1 MQKKIRKFINYIR
14 RPQHVILLVLLVCLA
29 YLVVF
34 PLFYIVKDTLL
45 VHTSEVNRVH
55 AEAGTITNYHWAK
68 TFLSSDASSNFWRP
82 LLHSLICAVLSCVI
96 AIVTGGFFAW
106 LVIRTDMYCK
116 KLCSTLFM
124 FLYIMPGW
132 TLAIAWTNFFK
143 NSLTGGTTGIF
154 ESVVG
159 ISTPNWFAYGL
170 FPIVLVTGF
179 HYAPY
184 AYILIGGILK
194 NMDSNLEEAAQILNV
209 SRAGIFMKITI
220 PLVKPAILSTI
231 LLVFASGLSV
241 FSTAQFLGL
250 PVNFYTLATKMYSY
264 LNGTNPGRGYVYAIV
279 MMVLSL
285 TILVLNQKMLGTR
298 KSYTT
303 VSGKS
308 SNISLTKLRKGRK
321 LISILVTGFVICI
334 TILPFLSFATES
346 LTQVKGDY
354 SFANFTL
361 KYWIAEDAGIGFSG
375 VFRNPVFWKALKNT
389 LLLAACCSLGTGTVG
404 ALAGYGIAR
413 KWGTRLSA
421 IVNGLTFL
429 PYLIPSIALSAIYLS
444 MFSTRHGI
452 IPALYGTYAML
463 VLIGVVKYLPMA
475 SRSGLNSM
483 FQISATLEESAT
495 VMGIPWWKRMCRIL
509 IPIQKTS
516 IMSGYL
522 LPFTSCTREME
533 LFVLLYTPNSVLLT
547 TLLFMY
553 NQKGYEQFAN
563 AITLLIVILVI
574 SLNALI
580 NKLTGASIDSG
591 IGTECKKSN

>member
-1 MQKKIRKFINYIR
+1 MTRLQKKIRKFINYIR

-389 LLLAACCSLGTGTVG
+389 LLLAACCSLGAGTVG

-421 IVNGLTFL
+421 IVK
-429 PYLIPSIALSAIYLS
+429 
-444 MFSTRHGI
+444 
-452 IPALYGTYAML
+452 
-463 VLIGVVKYLPMA
+463 IGRAHV
-475 SRSGLNSM
+475 
-483 FQISATLEESAT
+483 
-495 VMGIPWWKRMCRIL
+495 
-509 IPIQKTS
+509 
-516 IMSGYL
+516 
-522 LPFTSCTREME
+522 
-533 LFVLLYTPNSVLLT
+533 
-547 TLLFMY
+547 
-553 NQKGYEQFAN
+553 
-563 AITLLIVILVI
+563 
-574 SLNALI
+574 
-580 NKLTGASIDSG
+580 
-591 IGTECKKSN
+591 

>member
-1 MQKKIRKFINYIR
+1 MKVRIRKLINFIR
-14 RPQHVILLVLLVCLA
+14 KPQNLILLILFVSLV

-34 PLFYIVKDTLL
+34 PLIYILKDTVI

-55 AEAGTITNYHWAK
+55 ADAGTYTAYHWSK
-68 TFLSSDASSNFWRP
+68 TFLSKDAMSTFWEP
-82 LLHSLICAVLSCVI
+82 LINSLICAVMSCVI
-96 AIVTGGFFAW
+96 AILFGGLFAW

-116 KLCSTLFM
+116 KVCSTLFM
-124 FLYIMPGW
+124 FLYIMPAW

-143 NSLTGGTTGIF
+143 NSLIGGTTGIF
-154 ESVVG
+154 EAVTG
-159 ISTPNWFAYGL
+159 LSTPNWFAYGA
-170 FPIVLVTGF
+170 FPIILVTGL

-184 AYILIGGILK
+184 AYILIGGILR

-209 SRAGIFMKITI
+209 SRFNIFRKITI

-250 PVNFYTLATKMYSY
+250 PVNYYTLATKMYSY
-264 LNGTNPGRGYVYAIV
+264 LNGTNPGRGYVYAVV
-279 MMVLSL
+279 MIVLSL
-285 TILVLNQKMLGTR
+285 GILYLNQKMLGTR
-298 KSYTT
+298 QSYTT

-308 SNISLTKLRKGRK
+308 SNISLTRLRNARV
-321 LISILVTGFVICI
+321 LISVIVTAFVVCV
-334 TILPFLSFATES
+334 TILPFISFATES

-354 SFANFTL
+354 SLSNFTL
-361 KYWIAEDAGIGFSG
+361 KYWAAEDAGIGFSG
-375 VFRNPVFWKALKNT
+375 IFRNPTFWKALKN
-389 LLLAACCSLGTGTVG
+389 SLSLSVWCAFGAGTIG

-413 KWGTRLSA
+413 KWGTRLSTL
-421 IVNGLTFL
+421 VNGLTFL

-495 VMGIPWWKRMCRIL
+495 VMGVPWWKRMVHIL

-563 AITLLIVILVI
+563 AITLLIVIIVI
-574 SLNALI
+574 TLNALV

-591 IGTECKKSN
+591 IGG